1 MLSRLRV
8 ATHTRVLPDDVA
20 AWLEEGIDCLT
31 SGGSLDRGLGFKAPG
46 VRAFENQQSVK
57 LRNYWLTQAAQH
69 VSDDPKLSP
78 WGRAGRLSQV
88 INHHKASPRTDTMLG
103 HALSQAIDYHP
114 GDIDQFPSSQRQLH
128 RLLT

>member
-78 WGRAGRLSQV
+78 WGRAGRLSQA
-88 INHHKASPRTDTMLG
+88 INRHRASPRVDTLLG
-103 HALSQAIDYHP
+103 YALGKAVEHHP
-114 GDIDQFPSSQRQLH
+114 GGIDQFPSSQRQLH

>member
-20 AWLEEGIDCLT
+20 AWLEEGIECLK

-46 VRAFENQQSVK
+46 VRAFENQQSAK

-78 WGRAGRLSQV
+78 WARAGRLSQA
-88 INHHKASPRTDTMLG
+88 IKRHLTSPRIETMLG
-103 HALSQAIDYHP
+103 HALGKAFEHHP
-114 GDIDQFPSSQRQLH
+114 GGIDQFPSSQRQLY